1 MGLAQFICFFLNCMK
16 LTELERILLW
26 TSLLFYPLGFLY
38 ISHFPWNSHLIPTLK
53 SKRDPYLLI
62 LSTFCLSSCQLLW
75 KEIKSIMYKVTIRVL
90 ECLLVLRIIRKQS
103 QISKRPLSDQE
114 DLIIWLAA
122 QLVDSMIIKERRI
135 WGIGCKQE
143 LETQV
148 HSHYLSWRVLQNDM
162 YCNYFKLVD
171 HLVL

>member
-90 ECLLVLRIIRKQS
+90 ECLLVLRIIGKQS

-122 QLVDSMIIKERRI
+122 QLVDSVIIKEK
-135 WGIGCKQE
+135 GFEE
-143 LETQV
+143 LV
-148 HSHYLSWRVLQNDM
+148 ASRSWRLKYIVITYLGGSCKMICTATILN
-162 YCNYFKLVD
+162 
-171 HLVL
+171 